1 MRKLYM
7 QKEGSFLKVGY
18 ARVSTND
25 QELAGQIEM
34 LKSAGAEKIYSEKFT
49 GTKRDRPKL
58 EELLQTLSPGDE
70 LIVTKLDRL
79 SRSVQQGTTLI
90 SELQEKNIVVNI
102 LNMGRIDQSPNGSLM
117 LNMFLAFAQFERD
130 MIVQRTQEGKEY
142 QRLHNPNYRDGRRM
156 KKTPRQIEDI
166 LNYLETHTY
175 KETARLF
182 EIDKSTIVRYKQR
195 YGKIVSKK

>member
-1 MRKLYM
+1 M
-7 QKEGSFLKVGY
+7 KVGY

-156 KKTPRQIEDI
+156 KKTPRQIKEI
-166 LNYLETHTY
+166 LDYLETHTY

-195 YGKIVSKK
+195 YGIQMTQT